1 MDDNECRVCPPP
13 SLPLVHLN
21 PGQVLMTGKPT
32 VVSTVL
38 GSCVS
43 VTMFNA
49 TRPFAAICHGM
60 LPDCNGKGCS
70 GCVEKLKYVDCSIIH
85 MVRHFDKLDI
95 DLRSVNVK
103 LFGGAEVLQVGSA
116 TKQRTSVG
124 KQNIEAAH
132 KILSKIGITPSVTD
146 IGGSTGRKILFYT
159 HTGDVFLKRLKRQL
173 SV

>member
-1 MDDNECRVCPPP
+1 
-13 SLPLVHLN
+13 
-21 PGQVLMTGKPT
+21 
-32 VVSTVL
+32 
-38 GSCVS
+38 
-43 VTMFNA
+43 
-49 TRPFAAICHGM
+49 
-60 LPDCNGKGCS
+60 
-70 GCVEKLKYVDCSIIH
+70 